1 MKSQES
7 TINVGLRPSREKKM
21 TIKHQAIERSADAIA
36 GVSITSAVTSW
47 AVANEIAQLIAT
59 IIAAISG
66 MVAIA
71 YHIWR
76 WKKEAK
82 KRR

>member
-1 MKSQES
+1 
-7 TINVGLRPSREKKM
+7 M

-59 IIAAISG
+59 IIAAFSG
-66 MVAIA
+66 AVAIA

-76 WKKEAK
+76 WRKEAAK